1 MFNRVALISSAQ
13 LSLIR
18 APAAL
23 AFLAG
28 VCERNRVDYQV
39 WDLNS
44 ELRKRLGDQIWSEV
58 NAYSSNN
65 LDELP
70 DNLKIQIKQFILSV
84 VEEIKQAECDAVAV
98 STFSYM
104 QNQWAEL
111 FLQHCR
117 EQLPAATTVIGGPGV
132 GSPYKVRDTLDS
144 FGRWATD
151 NQLVDYYVLGE
162 GDQAF
167 EAFLH
172 GNEFTGLNSK
182 TTLESWAPQI
192 DNLDQ
197 NAVNSYTKIPLQDY
211 VGPRNQQ
218 VITLNGSR
226 GCVRRCTF
234 CDVGAIWKRFRFRSG
249 KSLADE
255 MLKHWQ
261 DTGVSDF
268 WFNDSLIN
276 GSIKQFMELLETV
289 HLYQQQYPGFQDLT
303 FSGQFII
310 RPQQSHPERMY
321 QLMSQTGCNHLAVGV
336 ESGSESVR
344 HHMGKK
350 FSNHDIDYHLEM
362 CERYQITN
370 FMLSLVGYPTETR
383 KDFQDTID
391 MFTRYQ
397 RYLINQTILGISLK
411 YTMTILPNTPIEAM
425 QTDLGIEWIHGDNYA
440 LEWRPTTNPDLT
452 VQERYQRWIDLTR
465 HAVSLGYSL
474 GEEALEDIAA
484 NHRRVISMQ
493 SDQLSIT
500 SGHTNIPLQ
509 KAPAAV
515 LS

>member
-1 MFNRVALISSAQ
+1 MYKRVALVASAQ

-28 VCERNRVDYQV
+28 VCEKHNINHDI

-44 ELRKRLGDQIWSEV
+44 EFRKRCGDDVWSKT

-70 DNLKIQIKQFILSV
+70 KQLAVQVDQFINDIV
-84 VEEIKQAECDAVAV
+84 NEIKQKNCDAIAV
-98 STFSYM
+98 TVFSYL
-104 QNQWAEL
+104 QTQWAER
-111 FLQHCR
+111 FLTQCR
-117 EQLPAATTVIGGPGV
+117 QLLPHVKVVIGGPGV

-144 FGRWATD
+144 FGRWMLNHNLAD
-151 NQLVDYYVLGE
+151 CYVLGE

-167 EAFLH
+167 SAFLT
-172 GNEFTGLNSK
+172 GEEFPGLNTKHS
-182 TTLESWAPQI
+182 TDEWAPQI
-192 DNLDQ
+192 EDLD
-197 NAVNSYTKIPLQDY
+197 AVTVNSYQNIKLTDY
-211 VGPRNQQ
+211 VGPRNRQ

-249 KSLADE
+249 RSLANE

-261 DTGVSDF
+261 TTGVTDF

-289 HLYQQQYPGFQDLT
+289 NKHQDDHPGFRSLT

-310 RPQQSHPERMY
+310 RPKHSHTERMY
-321 QLMSQTGCNHLAVGV
+321 QLMADTGCNHLAVGV

-344 HHMGKK
+344 THMGKK
-350 FSNHDIDYHLEM
+350 FSNEDIDYHLAM
-362 CERYQITN
+362 CERYKITN
-370 FMLSLVGYPTETR
+370 FMLTLVGYPTETR
-383 KDFQDTID
+383 KDFQDTMD

-397 RYLINQTILGISLK
+397 RYVINHTILGISLK
-411 YTMTILPNTPIEAM
+411 YTMTILPNTPVESM
-425 QTDLGIEWIHGDNYA
+425 QADLGIEWIHGDNYA
-440 LEWRPTTNPDLT
+440 LEWRPSTNPELT
-452 VQERYQRWIDLTR
+452 VQERYQRWIRLIE

-474 GEEALEDIAA
+474 GEEALEDVAA
-484 NHRRVISMQ
+484 NHRRVMAMKTNSLKIS
-493 SDQLSIT
+493 
-500 SGHTNIPLQ
+500 SGHTIIPIQ
-509 KAPAAV
+509 QAPAAI

>member
-23 AFLAG
+23 AFMAG
-28 VCERNRVDYQV
+28 VCERNNTDYQV

-44 ELRKRLGDQIWSEV
+44 ELRKRLGNRVWSEA
-58 NAYSSNN
+58 NPYSSNN

-70 DNLKIQIKQFILSV
+70 VDLKNQINDFLSEIV
-84 VEEIKQAECDAVAV
+84 HEIKQACCDAIAV

-104 QNQWAEL
+104 QNQWCEL
-111 FLQHCR
+111 FLRCCR
-117 EQLPAATTVIGGPGV
+117 AALPTVPIVIGGPGV
-132 GSPYKVRDTLDS
+132 GSPYKSRDTLDS
-144 FGRWATD
+144 FGRWAVD
-151 NQLVDYYVLGE
+151 NSLCNYYVLGE
-162 GDQAF
+162 GDEAF

-172 GNEFTGLNSK
+172 HREFEGLNSQS
-182 TTLESWAPQI
+182 TPDLWAPQI
-192 DNLDQ
+192 EDLDQ
-197 NAVNSYTKIPLQDY
+197 NAVNSYSKISLEDY
-211 VGPRNQQ
+211 VGPRNRQ

-249 KSLADE
+249 QSLADE

-261 DTGVSDF
+261 DSGVTDF

-276 GSIKQFMELLETV
+276 GSIKQFMELLET
-289 HLYQQQYPGFQDLT
+289 LDNYQQQYTGFQDLT

-321 QLMSQTGCNHLAVGV
+321 QLMSRVGCNHLAVGV

-350 FSNHDIDYHLEM
+350 FSNQDIDYHLEM

-383 KDFQDTID
+383 EDFEATLE
-391 MFTRYQ
+391 MFSRYQ
-397 RYLINQTILGISLK
+397 RYVINQTILGISLK
-411 YTMTILPNTPIEAM
+411 YTMTILPDTPIEAM
-425 QTDLGIEWIHGDNYA
+425 QSDLGIEWIHGDNYA
-440 LEWRPTTNPDLT
+440 LEWRPAVNPELT

-465 HAVSLGYSL
+465 HAVDLGYSL

-484 NHRRVISMQ
+484 NHRRVKSMQ
-493 SDQLSIT
+493 SDHLSIT